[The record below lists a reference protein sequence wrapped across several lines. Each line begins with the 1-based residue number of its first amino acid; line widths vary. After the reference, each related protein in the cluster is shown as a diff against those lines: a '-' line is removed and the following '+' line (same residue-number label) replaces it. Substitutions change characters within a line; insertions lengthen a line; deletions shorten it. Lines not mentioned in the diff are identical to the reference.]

1 MVARLKFLL
10 NRTAERL
17 WIRPLAMC
25 VVAIAGA
32 FLARAADQWIAADVV
47 PAITSESIETL
58 LTIMASSMLVIAT
71 FAVASMVS
79 AYASA
84 SSTATPRTFSLVV
97 ADDVSQNALSTF
109 VGVFIFSLVSLIAVL
124 NGFYGRSG
132 RFALF
137 TLTVMILIVVIVTF
151 VRWVDRI
158 ARLGRLGSTI
168 DKVEEAAT
176 KALRRRRDAPTLG
189 GAPVTGSGEA
199 GLPVY
204 GSSVGY
210 VQRVDI
216 GAVQACAEA
225 TEARV
230 SVVSLPGTFAAPD
243 TVLARVHTESGEMSG
258 IDRGSIAKAFL
269 IGDARVFD
277 DDPRFGLIVLSEIAS
292 RALSPAVND
301 PGTAIDVIGT
311 LVRLFALWSEPV
323 APVEHRAAALPAYD
337 RVEVPELSA
346 RDMFDDAFTGIA
358 RDGAAIVEVVGR
370 LQKAFASLA
379 VMSGGVLAG
388 PSQHHARVALARAER
403 ALTLP
408 EDKEEIRRLAAL
420 VGRK

>member
-1 MVARLKFLL
+1 VLARLKFLL

-17 WIRPLAMC
+17 WVRPLAMC
-25 VVAIAGA
+25 VVSIAGA
-32 FLARAADQWIAADVV
+32 FLAKAADRTSLADFI

-84 SSTATPRTFSLVV
+84 SATATPRTFSLVV

-109 VGVFIFSLVSLIAVL
+109 IGAFFFSLVSLIAVL
-124 NGFYGRSG
+124 NGFYGQAG

-137 TLTVMILIVVIVTF
+137 VLTSMAFSAVIVTF

-158 ARLGRLGSTI
+158 ARLGRLGSVI
-168 DKVEEAAT
+168 DKVEAVTA
-176 KALRRRRDAPTLG
+176 KALCGRRDAPTLCA
-189 GAPVTGSGEA
+189 APSAGPPYA
-199 GLPVY
+199 GLAVHPPA
-204 GSSVGY
+204 VGY

-216 GAVQACAEA
+216 HLLQTSAEA
-225 TEARV
+225 IGARV
-230 SVVSLPGTFAAPD
+230 AVVSLPGTFAAPD
-243 TVLARVHTESGEMSG
+243 TVLARVVAESGDASA
-258 IDRGSIAKAFL
+258 IDTEAIARAFL

-277 DDPRFGLIVLSEIAS
+277 DDPRFGLVVLSEIAS

-323 APVEHRAAALPAYD
+323 ERPAPEYD
-337 RVEVPELSA
+337 RVEVPEIVA

-358 RDGAAIVEVVGR
+358 RDGAAAVEVAGR

-379 VMSGGVLAG
+379 VMSGGVLAEAAR
-388 PSQHHARVALARAER
+388 HHSRLALARAEQ

-408 EDKEEIRRLAAL
+408 EDRDEIRRLAAR
-420 VGRK
+420 V

>member
-168 DKVEEAAT
+168 DKVEEAAA

-189 GAPVTGSGEA
+189 GAPVTGSVDGGAARAPIVCRVRAAGGHRRAA
-199 GLPVY
+199 GLCGGH
-204 GSSVGY
+204 GSARVGSVAARHLRCAGHGSGAGPHG
-210 VQRVDI
+210 VRRDVWDRPRVDR
-216 GAVQACAEA
+216 E
-225 TEARV
+225 
-230 SVVSLPGTFAAPD
+230 
-243 TVLARVHTESGEMSG
+243 G
-258 IDRGSIAKAFL
+258 IPDRGR
-269 IGDARVFD
+269 ARL
-277 DDPRFGLIVLSEIAS
+277 R
-292 RALSPAVND
+292 
-301 PGTAIDVIGT
+301 
-311 LVRLFALWSEPV
+311 
-323 APVEHRAAALPAYD
+323 
-337 RVEVPELSA
+337 
-346 RDMFDDAFTGIA
+346 
-358 RDGAAIVEVVGR
+358 
-370 LQKAFASLA
+370 
-379 VMSGGVLAG
+379 
-388 PSQHHARVALARAER
+388 
-403 ALTLP
+403 
-408 EDKEEIRRLAAL
+408 
-420 VGRK
+420 